1 MSTTRPYDESGGVRA
16 ARLDRGGARRRE
28 GDLRRRWLWMDV
40 RVVDEEEESSDEEDD
55 E

>member
-1 MSTTRPYDESGGVRA
+1 MS
-16 ARLDRGGARRRE
+16 RRH
-28 GDLRRRWLWMDV
+28 LYPQVAMDV